1 MPGAY
6 MRLELL
12 LRDGR
17 AAQCLDEIRDY
28 FAPMAKLT
36 GTLWENLSPN
46 ASMDHGFASS
56 AAWLILRARNTLSA
70 TLPGA

>member
-1 MPGAY
+1 

-17 AAQCLDEIRDY
+17 AAQMLDECRN
-28 FAPMAKLT
+28 FFEPMVRLT
-36 GTLWENLSPN
+36 GTLWENLSTN

-56 AAWLILRARNTLSA
+56 AAWLIYRAQKTLDIA
-70 TLPGA
+70 KK

>member
-1 MPGAY
+1 

-12 LRDGR
+12 LRYGR
-17 AAQCLDEIRDY
+17 AAQCLDEIRSY
-28 FAPMAKLT
+28 FAPMARLT

-56 AAWLILRARNTLSA
+56 AAWLIYQALSA
-70 TLPGA
+70 LATPARSE